1 MKLIE
6 KMFKGLMTILGT
18 ISIMLIVI
26 FVVIVIKA
34 SNQEPIPKV
43 ECINIK

>member
-6 KMFKGLMTILGT
+6 KMFKGLLKGLLAICILFLV
-18 ISIMLIVI
+18 S
-26 FVVIVIKA
+26 FVLIVIKA
-34 SNQEPIPKV
+34 YNEEPIPKV

>member
-6 KMFKGLMTILGT
+6 KLFKGLMTIQST

-34 SNQEPIPKV
+34 SNEEPIPKV